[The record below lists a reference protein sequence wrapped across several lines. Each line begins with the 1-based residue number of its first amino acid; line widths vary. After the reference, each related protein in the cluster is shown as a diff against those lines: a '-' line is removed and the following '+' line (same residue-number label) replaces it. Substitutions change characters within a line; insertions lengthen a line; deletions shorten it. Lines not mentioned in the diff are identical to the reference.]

1 MGDRPLDEPV
11 FREPWEAQAFA
22 MTVLL
27 HQKGLFTW
35 VEWAQALSAQI
46 AAGQKRQ
53 GAAPVSAQAVHVAAS
68 QAPSAPETPYYQHWL
83 AALETLVA
91 SKGLSS
97 PDELTRYQRAWEHAA
112 QRTPHGMSINLQ
124 SEDIGG

>member
-1 MGDRPLDEPV
+1 MSDAVGDRPPDEPV

-27 HQKGLFTW
+27 HQRGVFTW

-46 AAGQKRQ
+46 AADQ
-53 GAAPVSAQAVHVAAS
+53 GPL
-68 QAPSAPETPYYQHWL
+68 PETPYYQYWL

-91 SKGLSS
+91 CKGLSS

-112 QRTPHGMSINLQ
+112 HRTPHGMSIDLQ

>member
-1 MGDRPLDEPV
+1 VSSEVPPESLADDPI

-35 VEWAQALSAQI
+35 AEWAQALSTQI
-46 AAGQKRQ
+46 AAGE
-53 GAAPVSAQAVHVAAS
+53 G
-68 QAPSAPETPYYQHWL
+68 PETAYYQQWL

-91 SKGLSS
+91 AKGLSS
-97 PDELTRYQRAWEHAA
+97 HEELIRYQRAWEHAA
-112 QRTPHGMSINLQ
+112 HRTPHGMSIDLQ